1 MGVWR
6 VNVLS
11 VWGWRV
17 NVLSVGEGVGGWRVD
32 VLSVGGGELTFFL
45 CVCVGGWGGS

>member
-17 NVLSVGEGVGGWRVD
+17 NVLSVGEGVGG
-32 VLSVGGGELTFFL
+32 GELTFFL
-45 CVCVGGWGGS
+45 SEVES